1 MSRRICI
8 VSGSRADYGYL
19 RRLARAIA
27 DAPEL
32 TLQWLATGTH
42 FTEEFGSTYR
52 EIEADGFT
60 IDEKLPMDLAD
71 DTVGAVARAT
81 GEIMVRMADAL
92 ERLKPDILVVLGD
105 RYETLAAA
113 GAALLLRIPIAHI
126 HGGEITEGAFDD
138 AIRHAITKM
147 SHLHFVAAEP
157 YRKRVIQ
164 MGEEPARVFTV
175 GAPSLDNLTN
185 LQRLTIA
192 GLEARVEHDLGEGFF
207 LITYHPKTLGTGD
220 GAAPVRALLTALEAW
235 PERRLLITGVNA
247 DPGRDAVA
255 DAFAD
260 YAAEHRERVAM
271 CASLGGTAY
280 FSALALC
287 GAVVGNSSSGLIEA
301 PAVGAATINIGDRQ
315 KGRLRAGSVIDCCDG
330 IDDIRAAV
338 SRALDPGFLGACADQ
353 EPPYGRGGASARIK
367 QKLQSADL
375 DGLRT
380 KRFYD
385 LPTDGAQS
393 HG

>member
-8 VSGSRADYGYL
+8 LSGSRADYGYL
-19 RRLARAIA
+19 HRLARAID

-113 GAALLLRIPIAHI
+113 NAALLLRIPIAHI

-175 GAPSLDNLTN
+175 GAPSLDILTD
-185 LQRLTIA
+185 LQRLTLA
-192 GLEARVEHDLGEGFF
+192 GLEVRMAHDLGEGFF
-207 LITYHPKTLGTGD
+207 LITYHPETLGTGD

-255 DAFAD
+255 NAFAD
-260 YAAEHRERVAM
+260 YAAAHPERVAM

-301 PAVGAATINIGDRQ
+301 PAIGAATINIGDRQ
-315 KGRLRAGSVIDCCDG
+315 KGRLRAGSVIDCGDG

-338 SRALDPGFLGACADQ
+338 SRALEPGFLDACADR

-375 DGLRT
+375 DDLRI

-385 LPTDGAQS
+385 LPTDGAQAR
-393 HG
+393 G